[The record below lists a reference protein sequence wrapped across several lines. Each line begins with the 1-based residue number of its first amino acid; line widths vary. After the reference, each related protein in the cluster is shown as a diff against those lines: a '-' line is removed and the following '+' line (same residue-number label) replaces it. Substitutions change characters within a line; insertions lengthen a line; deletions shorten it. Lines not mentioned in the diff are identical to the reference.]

1 MIILGQKKKC
11 TKISSFIHCII
22 KIRNRKEEKFLLA
35 HKMIIVY
42 NEFGGNLCQNL
53 KCKRL
58 VPKFWIN

>member
-1 MIILGQKKKC
+1 MIILGQQIKC
-11 TKISSFIHCII
+11 TKTFSFTYSII
-22 KIRNRKEEKFLLA
+22 KCKNRKEEKFLLA